1 MTAAC
6 GRGCA
11 VSVGWSL
18 VTKRRERKE
27 RAKRTTGGKKYP
39 VDTGNYKGDVGEG
52 AEFISYVSG

>member
-1 MTAAC
+1 MWQKLCSQCWLT
-6 GRGCA
+6 GHK
-11 VSVGWSL
+11 
-18 VTKRRERKE
+18 KRKERKE